1 MSKNNFEF
9 SYLQE
14 CQLKGNLQHHEI
26 VQTYLL
32 QYTNRISFENEKQT
46 QLFEL
51 FWEKYLYLH
60 STLKIEIVKF
70 TYETN
75 MNEDVLKCIKY
86 VELDFKDEIQDEI
99 LNNEQLKIFEL
110 LIKQSIGLHILEG
123 TPRSGK
129 TF

>member
-1 MSKNNFEF
+1 MKLYKHIYYNIQIEFLLKMKNKHNFLNYF
-9 SYLQE
+9 
-14 CQLKGNLQHHEI
+14 G
-26 VQTYLL
+26 
-32 QYTNRISFENEKQT
+32 
-46 QLFEL
+46 
-51 FWEKYLYLH
+51 
-60 STLKIEIVKF
+60 
-70 TYETN
+70 
-75 MNEDVLKCIKY
+75 NEDVLKCIKY

>member
-1 MSKNNFEF
+1 M
-9 SYLQE
+9 
-14 CQLKGNLQHHEI
+14 
-26 VQTYLL
+26 
-32 QYTNRISFENEKQT
+32 

-51 FWEKYLYLH
+51 FWEKHLYLH
-60 STLKIEIVKF
+60 STLKIENIKF

-129 TF
+129 TFLIKCFTQYFKRKF